1 MEMTNTGARET
12 RRPPV
17 RRTRGARMALHAFI
31 ALTALP
37 ASLAVAVF
45 LALVLYQI
53 VFFDRVFIGV
63 RALGIDLSG
72 MTRRQATT
80 ALATQAESYLNFPV
94 TLRYGDQVWV
104 TSTRQ
109 AGAVLDIPRMAAITY
124 AVGRSGSLL
133 ENLRQQLQALV
144 VGVDAGIAV
153 HYDTGPANVFLT
165 QIAQSIDR
173 TARDAQLVIRPDL
186 SVVGVPAQVGLAV
199 DVDSTRA
206 LMHLRALAR
215 DLNPADLVVRETL
228 PTVTEVESAR
238 RLAQALLEAPLT
250 IALVGDAGLVAE
262 RVVAPDELARMLKID
277 EEIGPDGV
285 GRIRINFDMN
295 RWLEYLNQVA
305 GDVLRPAA
313 DARFQVD
320 LNTGALSVL
329 RPSQTG
335 LTLDVA
341 QAMTVVSNLLVQPGH
356 RLELRVTES
365 APAVAMERMNELG
378 FTSVVAEATSTFQGS
393 SEARARNIQVA
404 AAKFHGLVV
413 PPGEVFSFN
422 EHLGPVTA
430 ENGFEDSLIIWGDR
444 TAVGIGGGVCQVSS
458 TAFRAAFFGG
468 FEVVERWAHGY
479 RVSWYEIDTG
489 PGLDATIYAPDVDFK
504 FRNDTDHFLL
514 IQTYTDL
521 EAGTL
526 TFRFYGTPTGRGV
539 TMEGPI
545 VENVTSP
552 GPPQYQDD
560 PSLPKDTRKQ
570 VEWAKDGADVTVRRV
585 VTQAG
590 VPVHQDTF
598 VSRYRPWRA
607 MFLVGTGGA
616 GATAGE
622 GTTG

>member
-12 RRPPV
+12 YRPMV
-17 RRTRGARMALHAFI
+17 RRTRGARVALHAFI

-63 RALGIDLSG
+63 RSLGVDLSG
-72 MTRRQATT
+72 MTRSQAIT
-80 ALATQAESYLNFPV
+80 ALTTQAESYLNFPV
-94 TLRYGDQVWV
+94 TLRYQDQVWV
-104 TSTRQ
+104 TTTRQ
-109 AGAVLDIPRMAAITY
+109 AGAVLDIPRMVAASY
-124 AVGRSGSLL
+124 GVGRSGSLL
-133 ENLRQQLQALV
+133 ENLRHQMQALV
-144 VGVDAGIAV
+144 VGMDAGIAV
-153 HYDTGPANVFLT
+153 YYDTGPANVLLT

-173 TARDAQLVIRPDL
+173 TARDAQLVIQPDL
-186 SVVGVPAQVGLAV
+186 NVVAVPAQVGLTV
-199 DVDSTRA
+199 DVDATRA

-215 DLNPADLVVRETL
+215 DLKPADLVVRETQ

-238 RLAQALLEAPLT
+238 RLAEALLEAPLT
-250 IALVGDAGLVAE
+250 IALVGGNGVIAA
-262 RVVAPDELARMLKID
+262 RVVSQSELAAMMKV
-277 EEIGPDGV
+277 EEEFGPDGA
-285 GRIRINFDMN
+285 GRLRISFAMN
-295 RWLEYLNQVA
+295 RWLDYLNRLA
-305 GDVLRPAA
+305 GEVLRPAV

-320 LNTGALSVL
+320 LSTGALSVL
-329 RPSQTG
+329 QPSQTG

-341 QAMTVVSNLLVQPGH
+341 QALTLVSNLLVQPGH
-356 RLELRVTES
+356 RLEIRVTETP
-365 APAVAMERMNELG
+365 PAVAMERMNELG
-378 FTSVVAEATSTFQGS
+378 FTAVVAEATSTFKGS
-393 SEARARNIQVA
+393 AEARARNIQVA

-413 PPGEVFSFN
+413 PPGAVFSFN

-468 FEVVERWAHGY
+468 FDVVERWAHGY

-514 IQTYTDL
+514 IQTYTDM

-526 TFRFYGTPTGRGV
+526 TFRFYGTPTGRQV

-545 VENVTSP
+545 VENITAP
-552 GPPQYQDD
+552 GPPQYQED
-560 PSLPKDTRKQ
+560 PSLPRDTRKQ
-570 VEWAKDGADVTVRRV
+570 VEWARDGADVTVRRT
-585 VTQAG
+585 VTQDG
-590 VPVHQDTF
+590 VPIHQDTF

-607 MFLVGTGGA
+607 MYLIGTGG
-616 GATAGE
+616 GAAASE
-622 GTTG
+622 GTSG